1 MISTYFRLAWRN
13 LLAHKTV
20 ALINV
25 FGLSIAV
32 ACCLAVFLFL
42 QNYYALD
49 NFHVNGERIFMVE
62 YVTEI
67 DGEKQTWGDAPAPI
81 ATALAADFPQVERVV
96 RMQREGVKLFNKENA
111 FNEVL
116 VYADTS
122 FFAMFTFPLQ
132 YGDPS
137 ALADPNAIIL
147 SASMAQ
153 KYFGEEM
160 PLGRTLTLMTDEQ
173 ERKQFIVQGVAK
185 PFPNNSGFYFNL
197 LTGYHAVH
205 KSLKAQDWKIGTS
218 HCVFVQLRPGLEG
231 KAAAELESQMTR
243 YLPPF
248 NAANSEANL
257 VAFALDNLRRPMA
270 GAYDVNRRPTE
281 APHPILTLMFSLI
294 ALTMMALS
302 CFNYVNISLGGV
314 TRRLKEIGIRKVM
327 GGQREQLV
335 AQFMSENLLLCCIAL
350 LLGLMI
356 TEAFLV
362 PLLNANFVLKVK
374 FSLTENA
381 GLWLMLAGL
390 LTLTALASGAYP
402 SLYISSFKPVA
413 IFTGRL
419 KFSGKN
425 VLRRGLLA
433 TQFALAFLAVIITVV
448 LLTTVHVW
456 EKLTWGYDPGQALV
470 VPLND
475 SQQFS
480 LLRNEVLKSPNVLR
494 VAGSTNHVGQAWRPE
509 IFQIGEAKQKASR
522 YDVGADYQEALGLDL
537 VAGRFFD
544 SNRRVEDE
552 NAVVVNETFLRK
564 QGWTEAI
571 GKQVR
576 IETKDYTIVGVVG
589 DFKLFAT
596 GATRPA
602 LFFRADEATFSNLVV
617 RFTSGSGKQ
626 VAAQIEQD
634 WQRLFPNT
642 PCNHFFQS
650 EVFDGF
656 YQTFNKLSKSF
667 GYIAGLA
674 LAIACMGLY
683 GLAAQHFARR
693 LKEVGVRKMLGA
705 SVAQILLL
713 INREFMILLLGAGA
727 FATVLSFLG
736 TRLLLNE
743 VERFVGSY
751 TPGLGPFLLANLI
764 VLLTA
769 ALAIGRQSWNV
780 TKVNPAAMLRNTE

>member
-1 MISTYFRLAWRN
+1 MISTNFRLAWRH
-13 LLAHKTV
+13 LLANKTV

-25 FGLSIAV
+25 FGLSVAV
-32 ACCLAVFLFL
+32 ACCIAVFLFL
-42 QNYYALD
+42 QNYWTLD
-49 NFHVNGERIFMVE
+49 NFHENGERIFMVE
-62 YVTEI
+62 YATEI
-67 DGEKQTWGDAPAPI
+67 DGEKQFWGDAPAAI
-81 ATALAADFPQVERVV
+81 ASALAADFPQVERVV

-116 VYADTS
+116 VYADTG
-122 FFAMFTFPLQ
+122 FFSMFTFPLQ

-147 SASMAQ
+147 SANMAQ
-153 KYFGEEM
+153 KYFGEDV
-160 PLGRTLTLMTDEQ
+160 PIGRTLTLMTDEQ
-173 ERKQFIVQGVAK
+173 ERKQFVVQGVAK
-185 PFPNNSGFYFNL
+185 PFPTNVGFVFDL

-205 KSLKAQDWKIGTS
+205 KSLQAQDWKIGAS
-218 HCVFVQLRPGLEG
+218 NCVFVQLRRPED
-231 KAAAELESQMTR
+231 AASLAPQMAR
-243 YLPPF
+243 YLAPF
-248 NAANSEANL
+248 NAGNPEANI
-257 VAFALDNLRRPMA
+257 VSFALDNLRHPMP
-270 GAYDVNRRPTE
+270 GAYDVNRRPAE
-281 APHPILTLMFSLI
+281 APHPVLTLMFSLI

-327 GGQREQLV
+327 GGRREQLV
-335 AQFMSENLLLCCIAL
+335 AQFMSENLLLCFIAL

-362 PLLNANFVLKVK
+362 PLLNANFVLKIK
-374 FSLTENA
+374 FSLFENA

-390 LTLTALASGAYP
+390 LALTALASGAYP

-425 VLRRGLLA
+425 FLRRGLLA
-433 TQFALAFLAVIITVV
+433 TQFALAFLAVIITV
-448 LLTTVHVW
+448 LLLATVRVW
-456 EKLTWGYDPGQALV
+456 EKLSWGYDPGQALV

-475 SQQFS
+475 SAQFH
-480 LLRNEVLKSPNVLR
+480 LLRNEILKSPNVLR
-494 VAGSTNHVGQAWRPE
+494 VAGSVDHIGQGWRPE
-509 IFQIGEAKQKASR
+509 VFQVDETKQKASR
-522 YDVGADYQEALGLDL
+522 YDVGAEYPEALGLNL

-544 SNRRVEDE
+544 ANRRVEDE
-552 NAVVVNETFLRK
+552 NAVVVNETLVRK
-564 QGWTEAI
+564 QGWTDAI
-571 GKQVR
+571 GKRLR
-576 IETKDYTIVGVVG
+576 IETKEYTIIGVVG

-596 GATRPA
+596 GASRPA
-602 LFFRADEATFSNLVV
+602 LFFRAEENTFSNLAV
-617 RFTSGSGKQ
+617 RFAPGSAKL

-656 YQTFNKLSKSF
+656 YGTFHKLSRSF

-674 LAIACMGLY
+674 LVIACMGLY

-713 INREFMILLLGAGA
+713 INREFLFLLLGAGA
-727 FATVLSFLG
+727 FATVLSFAA
-736 TRLLLNE
+736 TRLLLREAAPFIGN
-743 VERFVGSY
+743 Y
-751 TPGLGPFLLANLI
+751 APGLAPFLLANVL

-769 ALAIGRQSWNV
+769 AIAVGRQSWNV
-780 TKVNPAAMLRNTE
+780 TRVNLSAVLKNPE

>member
-13 LLAHKTV
+13 LLANKTV
-20 ALINV
+20 ALINI

-32 ACCLAVFLFL
+32 ACCITVFLFL
-42 QNYYALD
+42 QNYWTLD
-49 NFHVNGERIFMVE
+49 NFHEHGERIFVVE
-62 YVTEI
+62 YVTET
-67 DGEKQTWGDAPAPI
+67 DGEKQIWGDAPAPI
-81 ATALAADFPQVERVV
+81 ATALAADFPQVARVV

-116 VYADTS
+116 VYADTG

-132 YGDPS
+132 YGDPG
-137 ALADPNAIIL
+137 ALADPNAVIL
-147 SASMAQ
+147 SADMAK

-160 PLGRTLTLMTDEQ
+160 PIGRTLTLVTDDQ

-185 PFPNNSGFYFNL
+185 PFPNNIGFAFNL
-197 LTGYHAVH
+197 LTGYHSVH
-205 KSLKAQDWKIGTS
+205 KTLKTQDWKFGTNNS
-218 HCVFVQLRPGLEG
+218 IFVQLRHPED
-231 KAAAELESQMTR
+231 AALLTPQMSR
-243 YLPPF
+243 YLAMF
-248 NAANSEANL
+248 NAGNPEANIT
-257 VAFALDNLRRPMA
+257 AFVLDNLRHPMP
-270 GAYDVNRRPTE
+270 GAYDVNRRPAE
-281 APHPILTLMFSLI
+281 APHPVLTLMFSLI

-314 TRRLKEIGIRKVM
+314 SRRLKEIGIRKVM
-327 GGQREQLV
+327 GGQREQLI
-335 AQFMSENLLLCCIAL
+335 AQFMSENLLLCFVAL

-362 PLLNANFVLKVK
+362 PLLNANFVLKIK
-374 FSLTENA
+374 FSLIENT

-390 LTLTALASGAYP
+390 LALTALASGAYP
-402 SLYISSFKPVA
+402 SLYVSSFKPVA

-425 VLRRGLLA
+425 FLRRAMLTA
-433 TQFALAFLAVIITVV
+433 QFALAFLAVIITVM
-448 LLTTVHVW
+448 LLTTIRVW
-456 EKLTWGYDPGQALV
+456 EKLTWGYDPGQTV
-470 VPLND
+470 VVQLND
-475 SQQFS
+475 SQQFP
-480 LLRNEVLKSPNVLR
+480 LLRNEILKNPNVLR
-494 VAGSTNHVGQAWRPE
+494 VAGSVHHVGQAWRPE
-509 IFQIGEAKQKASR
+509 TFQIGEAKQKASR
-522 YDVGADYQEALGLDL
+522 YDIGADYPEALGLNL

-564 QGWTEAI
+564 QGWTEAL

-596 GATRPA
+596 GATRPT
-602 LFFRADEATFSNLVV
+602 LFFRAEENTFSNLVV
-617 RFTSGSGKQ
+617 QFAPGSGKQ

-634 WQRLFPNT
+634 WQRLFPNM
-642 PCNHFFQS
+642 PANHFFQS

-656 YQTFNKLSKSF
+656 YQTFHKLSNSF

-674 LAIACMGLY
+674 LVIACMGLY

-705 SVAQILLL
+705 TVAQILLL
-713 INREFMILLLGAGA
+713 INREFMILLLAAGA
-727 FATVLSFLG
+727 FATALSFIG
-736 TRLLLNE
+736 VRVLLQE
-743 VERFVGSY
+743 AERYVGNY
-751 TPGLGPFLLANLI
+751 APGLGPFLLANLL
-764 VLLTA
+764 VFLTA
-769 ALAIGRQSWNV
+769 AIAIGRQSWNV
-780 TKVNPAAMLRNTE
+780 TKVNPSEMLRNTE

>member
-218 HCVFVQLRPGLEG
+218 HCVFVQLRPGFEG
-231 KAAAELESQMTR
+231 KAAAELEPQMAR
-243 YLPPF
+243 YLAPF
-248 NAANSEANL
+248 NAANSEANI
-257 VAFALDNLRRPMA
+257 VAFALDNLRHPMP
-270 GAYDVNRRPTE
+270 GAYDVNRRPAE

-294 ALTMMALS
+294 AVTMMALS

-350 LLGLMI
+350 LLGLMLA
-356 TEAFLV
+356 EAFLV
-362 PLLNANFVLKVK
+362 PLLNANFVLKIK
-374 FSLTENA
+374 FSLIENT

-390 LTLTALASGAYP
+390 LALTALASGAYP
-402 SLYISSFKPVA
+402 SLYVSSFKPVA

-425 VLRRGLLA
+425 FLRRALLTA
-433 TQFALAFLAVIITVV
+433 QFALAFLAVIITVM
-448 LLTTVHVW
+448 LLTTIRVW
-456 EKLTWGYDPGQALV
+456 EKLTWGYDPGQTLV
-470 VPLND
+470 VQLND
-475 SQQFS
+475 SQQFP
-480 LLRNEVLKSPNVLR
+480 LLRNEILKNPSVLR
-494 VAGSTNHVGQAWRPE
+494 VAGSVNHVGQAWRPE

-522 YDVGADYQEALGLDL
+522 YDIGADYPEALGLNL
-537 VAGRFFD
+537 VSGRFFD

-564 QGWTEAI
+564 QGWTEAL

-596 GATRPA
+596 GATRPT
-602 LFFRADEATFSNLVV
+602 LLFRADENTFSNLVV
-617 RFTSGSGKQ
+617 RFAPGSGKQ

-634 WQRLFPNT
+634 WQRLFPNM
-642 PCNHFFQS
+642 PANHFFQS

-656 YQTFNKLSKSF
+656 YQTFHKLSNSF

-674 LAIACMGLY
+674 LVIACMGLY

-705 SVAQILLL
+705 SLAQILFLV
-713 INREFMILLLGAGA
+713 NREFMFLLLAAGA
-727 FATVLSFLG
+727 FATALSFIG
-736 TRLLLNE
+736 VRLLLQE
-743 VERFVGSY
+743 AERFVGSY
-751 TPGLGPFLLANLI
+751 TPGLGPFVLANF
-764 VLLTA
+764 VVFLTA
-769 ALAIGRQSWNV
+769 AIAIGRQSWNV
-780 TKVNPAAMLRNTE
+780 TRVNPAEMLRNTE

>member
-1 MISTYFRLAWRN
+1 MLSTYFRLAWRN

-20 ALINV
+20 ALINI

-32 ACCLAVFLFL
+32 ACCIAVFLFL
-42 QNYYALD
+42 QNYWALD
-49 NFHVNGERIFMVE
+49 HFHAHGERIFMVE

-67 DGEKQTWGDAPAPI
+67 DSERQIWGDVPAPI
-81 ATALAADFPQVERVV
+81 ASALAADFPQVERVV
-96 RMQREGVKLFNKENA
+96 RMQREGVKLFNQENT

-116 VYADTS
+116 VYADTG

-132 YGDPS
+132 YGDPA

-153 KYFGEEM
+153 KYFGAEM

-173 ERKQFIVQGVAK
+173 ERKQFVVQGVAQ
-185 PFPNNSGFYFNL
+185 PFPTNTGFTFDL

-205 KSLKAQDWKIGTS
+205 KSLKSQDWKTGTS
-218 HCVFVQLRPGLEG
+218 NCVFVQLRRPEDAVQL
-231 KAAAELESQMTR
+231 APQMAR
-243 YLPPF
+243 YLAPF
-248 NAANSEANL
+248 NAGNPEANI
-257 VAFALDNLRRPMA
+257 VTFALDNLRHPMP
-270 GAYDVNRRPTE
+270 GAYDVIRRPAE
-281 APHPILTLMFSLI
+281 APHPVLTLMFALI

-314 TRRLKEIGIRKVM
+314 SRRLKEIGIRKVM

-335 AQFMSENLLLCCIAL
+335 AQFMSENLLLCLIAL
-350 LLGLMI
+350 LIGLMI

-374 FSLTENA
+374 FSLTDNA
-381 GLWLMLAGL
+381 GLWLMLVGL
-390 LTLTALASGAYP
+390 LAFTAIASGAYP
-402 SLYISSFKPVA
+402 SLYVSSFKPVA

-425 VLRRGLLA
+425 ILRRGLLTA
-433 TQFALAFLAVIITVV
+433 QFALAFLAVIITVV
-448 LLTTVHVW
+448 LMTTLRVW
-456 EKLTWGYDPGQALV
+456 EKLTWGYDPGQTLV
-470 VPLND
+470 VQLND
-475 SQQFS
+475 SQQFP
-480 LLRNEVLKSPNVLR
+480 LLRNEILKNPGVLR
-494 VAGSTNHVGQAWRPE
+494 VAGSVDHVGQGWRPE

-522 YDVGADYQEALGLDL
+522 YDVGADYLEALGLNL

-544 SNRRVEDE
+544 LNRRVEDE
-552 NAVVVNETFLRK
+552 NAVVVNATLLRK

-571 GKQVR
+571 GKRLR

-596 GATRPA
+596 GANRPA
-602 LFFRADEATFSNLVV
+602 LFVRAEENAFSNLVV
-617 RFTSGSGKQ
+617 RFAPGSGKP

-634 WQRLFPNT
+634 WQRLFPGM
-642 PCNHFFQS
+642 PVNHFFQT

-656 YQTFNKLSKSF
+656 YQTSCRLAKSF

-674 LAIACMGLY
+674 LLIACMGLY

-713 INREFMILLLGAGA
+713 VNREFMFLLLAAGA
-727 FATVLSFLG
+727 FATALSFIG
-736 TRLLLNE
+736 VRLLLQGA
-743 VERFVGSY
+743 ERFVGSY
-751 TPGLGPFLLANLI
+751 APGPGPFLLANLL

-769 ALAIGRQSWNV
+769 AIAIGRQSWNV
-780 TKVNPAAMLRNTE
+780 TKVNPAEMLRNTE